1 MCYKLVC
8 IYVCEA
14 KLYNLS
20 SCMYIIMYVTSVNTA
35 VLSCFQLQIFP
46 YEHRNTCCHIVL
58 YHCIGVG
65 SKFEVQRP
73 SCATRIAAK
82 KKSNSAVHSAG
93 ANFFKMST
101 FTLQNKAFFQWCIIF
116 QSRSQTLT
124 TLQYNIRKQIT
135 LTSSSFPGDRPA
147 SLKSALASSRAISL
161 SRFRSLYIQCTLIGN
176 VRHCQ

>member
-1 MCYKLVC
+1 MTGNIRCLYASGMYSVRLFTAGILLRIQHHDYICANCLVWLAFMDVILWSDWLVWMELFNLIGWCGQHPSIWFAGMDGIKHWVEHPKMCYKLVC

-65 SKFEVQRP
+65 SKFEV
-73 SCATRIAAK
+73 
-82 KKSNSAVHSAG
+82 
-93 ANFFKMST
+93 
-101 FTLQNKAFFQWCIIF
+101 
-116 QSRSQTLT
+116 
-124 TLQYNIRKQIT
+124 
-135 LTSSSFPGDRPA
+135 
-147 SLKSALASSRAISL
+147 
-161 SRFRSLYIQCTLIGN
+161 
-176 VRHCQ
+176 